1 MANNKDNEYESS
13 DEEEDGRAGLEI
25 GGAKVKDIK
34 EVQKQRQIAKD
45 A

>member
-1 MANNKDNEYESS
+1 VADNKDNEYESS
-13 DEEEDGRAGLEI
+13 DEEEDRAGLEI

-34 EVQKQRQIAKD
+34 EVQKQRQMAKD